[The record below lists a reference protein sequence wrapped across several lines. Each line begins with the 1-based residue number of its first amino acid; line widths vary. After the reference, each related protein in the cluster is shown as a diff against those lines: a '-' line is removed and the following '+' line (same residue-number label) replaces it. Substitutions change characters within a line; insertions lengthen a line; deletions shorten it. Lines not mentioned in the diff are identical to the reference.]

1 MPYFAPDAPIPI
13 TSCAPRLAEMN
24 ASPQIHAGSDRPAWK
39 KSLLVFM
46 KRFSAK
52 PMPSTKT
59 KYNSMISQSTNVRFN
74 GFRRH
79 LPQAKS
85 RATYKSCHPE
95 RSAAGAQSK
104 DLRFAQSRVEGASI
118 PNPRSRQRN
127 PNVRGF
133 RIAVHKLA
141 EAIHTG
147 AHLPSFG
154 MWDRGGALMGRR
166 DKSKVPCPNYRG
178 HGVPDS
184 VKE

>member
-39 KSLLVFM
+39 KSLLVFI

-79 LPQAKS
+79 LPQATSKPRRIGGSVGLQPHGYRPAGERPSGLAHPRFSAKKTTLQPQTQNTPAKS
-85 RATYKSCHPE
+85 QCTQFQN
-95 RSAAGAQSK
+95 RSPHFNKAGSLS
-104 DLRFAQSRVEGASI
+104 DRFGC
-118 PNPRSRQRN
+118 PRSRPVAFIRADL
-127 PNVRGF
+127 G
-133 RIAVHKLA
+133 
-141 EAIHTG
+141 
-147 AHLPSFG
+147 SF
-154 MWDRGGALMGRR
+154 W
-166 DKSKVPCPNYRG
+166 
-178 HGVPDS
+178 
-184 VKE
+184 